1 MRFLSQG
8 INAFV
13 LQYSIVPNR
22 FPTALT
28 QLAESIRF
36 IRSHADEWSIDTN
49 QIFLNGFSAGGHLKA
64 APSGNYVEPGLATE
78 NNGFFSI
85 RISAKWND
93 LMLPCYYNWTL
104 YPSGILR
111 TSYGKPAR

>member
-28 QLAESIRF
+28 QLAESVRF
-36 IRSHADEWSIDTN
+36 IRSHAEEWSIDTN
-49 QIFLNGFSAGGHLKA
+49 QIFLNGFEHPPNRVS
-64 APSGNYVEPGLATE
+64 YFELA
-78 NNGFFSI
+78 
-85 RISAKWND
+85 
-93 LMLPCYYNWTL
+93 ML
-104 YPSGILR
+104 
-111 TSYGKPAR
+111 